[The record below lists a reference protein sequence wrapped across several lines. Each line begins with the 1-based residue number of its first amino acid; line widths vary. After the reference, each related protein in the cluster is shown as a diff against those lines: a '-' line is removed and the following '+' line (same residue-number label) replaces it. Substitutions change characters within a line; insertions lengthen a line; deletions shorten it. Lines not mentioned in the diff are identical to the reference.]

1 MKRGGSHL
9 SLSLDRKNERKKK
22 RRTTPFI
29 FSTVRLLEARARSG
43 SAELLRLA
51 APRVG
56 HQQRPVVRKEQVLHL
71 LLGGLV
77 DVLLEERDD
86 PLGHRL
92 ADGVRLRDVA
102 AAGDADADVDEAEA
116 GGAQEEEGLH
126 DLGAE
131 GVGLDEV
138 DGGA

>member
-1 MKRGGSHL
+1 MIFFFSL
-9 SLSLDRKNERKKK
+9 SLSIKKK
-22 RRTTPFI
+22 KKKEK
-29 FSTVRLLEARARSG
+29 STVRLLEARARPG
-43 SAELLRLA
+43 PAKLLRLA

-56 HQQRPVVRKEQVLHL
+56 HQQRPVVRQQQVLDL
-71 LLGGLV
+71 LLRGLV
-77 DVLLEERDD
+77 DVLLEKGDD
-86 PLGHRL
+86 ALCHRL

-102 AAGDADADVDEAEA
+102 SAGDADADVDEAEA
-116 GGAQEEEGLH
+116 GGPEEEEGLH